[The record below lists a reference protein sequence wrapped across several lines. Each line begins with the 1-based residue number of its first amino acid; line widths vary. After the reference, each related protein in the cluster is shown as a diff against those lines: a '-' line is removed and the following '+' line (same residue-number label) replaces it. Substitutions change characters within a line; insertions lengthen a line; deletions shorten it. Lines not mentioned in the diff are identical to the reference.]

1 MKNFK
6 IIVIKI
12 ILLIGS
18 KTILGR
24 GLLRKILIYFIE
36 SIINTIKFNKSKPL
50 FVTSFYDFK
59 IYYYADKQT
68 GTKLYFSRNETKEI
82 KFIKKKIENNSW
94 FVDIGSNIGLYSL
107 NISNV
112 NSKYKK
118 VKTFSIEPNPI
129 IYKRLKKNYQL
140 LVSQNKYVKNNYLLK
155 NCAIGDKEGFG
166 KIDKK
171 VDHANVKIIKN
182 KKKNINKEFI
192 NIKITKLSY
201 LLKKYKINN
210 IFCIKIDTEGYEFK
224 IIKNFF
230 RKNNF
235 KFFPKYLIVEHNNE
249 KSYIKNERIILKNNY
264 EIIFTTNSNTIY
276 QKNVQK

>member
-1 MKNFK
+1 MRSFK
-6 IIVIKI
+6 ISIIKI

-36 SIINTIKFNKSKPL
+36 TIINTIKFNKSKPL

-107 NISNV
+107 NISNI

-129 IYKRLKKNYQL
+129 IYERLKKNYQL
-140 LVSQNKYVKNNYLLK
+140 LVSQNKFVKNNFLLK
-155 NCAIGDKEGFG
+155 NCAIGDKEDFG
-166 KIDKK
+166 QIDEK

-182 KKKNINKEFI
+182 RRINIKKKFI
-192 NIKITKLSY
+192 RIKITKLSY

-210 IFCIKIDTEGYEFK
+210 ISCIKIDTEGYEFK

-230 RKNNF
+230 RNDNKRY
-235 KFFPKYLIVEHNNE
+235 FPKYLIVEHNNE
-249 KSYIKNERIILKNNY
+249 KNYIKNERIIIKNNY
-264 EIIFTTNSNTIY
+264 EIIFSTNSNTIY
-276 QKNVQK
+276 KKNV

>member
-1 MKNFK
+1 MRNFK
-6 IIVIKI
+6 IGIIKL

-36 SIINTIKFNKSKPL
+36 SIINTIKFNKAKPL
-50 FVTSFYDFK
+50 FVTNFYDFK

-82 KFIKKKIENNSW
+82 NFIKKKIENNSW
-94 FVDIGSNIGLYSL
+94 FIDIGSNIGLYSL
-107 NISNV
+107 NISNL
-112 NSKYKK
+112 NTKYKK

-129 IYKRLKKNYQL
+129 VYHRLKKNYQL
-140 LVSQNKYVKNNYLLK
+140 LVSQNKFVKNNFLLK
-155 NCAIGDKEGFG
+155 NLAIGDKEGFG
-166 KIDKK
+166 KIDKN
-171 VDHANVKIIKN
+171 VDHANVKIIKKLTN
-182 KKKNINKEFI
+182 KNNFLRIRIE
-192 NIKITKLSY
+192 KLSS
-201 LLKKYKINN
+201 LLKKYKIKN
-210 IFCIKIDTEGYEFK
+210 ISCIKIDTEGYEFK

-230 RKNNF
+230 KRNNL

-249 KSYIKNERIILKNNY
+249 KNYIRNEQIILKNNY

-276 QKNVQK
+276 KKNV

>member
-1 MKNFK
+1 MRNFK
-6 IIVIKI
+6 IGIIKI

-24 GLLRKILIYFIE
+24 GLLRKFLIYFIE
-36 SIINTIKFNKSKPL
+36 SIIKTIKFDKSKPL
-50 FVTSFYDFK
+50 FVTNFYDFK
-59 IYYYADKQT
+59 IYFYADKQT

-82 KFIKKKIENNSW
+82 KFLKNKIENNSW

-107 NISNV
+107 NISNI

-129 IYKRLKKNYQL
+129 IFERLKKNYQL
-140 LVSQNKYVKNNYLLK
+140 LVSQNKFVKNNFLLK
-155 NCAIGDKEGFG
+155 NCAIGDSESFG
-166 KIDKK
+166 KIDKN

-182 KKKNINKEFI
+182 KKNNINKKFI
-192 NIKITKLSY
+192 KIKITKLSY
-201 LLKKYKINN
+201 LLKKYKIEN
-210 IFCIKIDTEGYEFK
+210 ISCIKIDTEGYEFK

-230 RKNNF
+230 NKNNL

-249 KSYIKNERIILKNNY
+249 KNYIRNEQIILKNNY

-276 QKNVQK
+276 KKNV